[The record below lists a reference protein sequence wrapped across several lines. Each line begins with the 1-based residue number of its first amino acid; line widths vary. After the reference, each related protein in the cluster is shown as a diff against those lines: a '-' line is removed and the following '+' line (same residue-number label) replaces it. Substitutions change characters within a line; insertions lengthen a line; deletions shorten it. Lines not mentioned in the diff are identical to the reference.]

1 MDPSVP
7 GTLKVRASIRNTAG
21 FPQPYPLLKLVLENR
36 WGEEVRARSFQPSE
50 YLEGSQK
57 PAPDSGKLAPNQ
69 LANAVISIAD
79 PGADAEGFRF
89 DVCLPRGTDVVCAD
103 NRG

>member
-1 MDPSVP
+1 MTTRPP
-7 GTLKVRASIRNTAG
+7 IN
-21 FPQPYPLLKLVLENR
+21 PLLKLVLENR
-36 WGEEVRARSFQPSE
+36 WGEEVRARAFQPSE
-50 YLEGSQK
+50 YLEGAQK
-57 PAPDSGKLAPNQ
+57 AVREPGRLAPHQ

-89 DVCLPRGTDVVCAD
+89 DVCLPRDSDVVCAD